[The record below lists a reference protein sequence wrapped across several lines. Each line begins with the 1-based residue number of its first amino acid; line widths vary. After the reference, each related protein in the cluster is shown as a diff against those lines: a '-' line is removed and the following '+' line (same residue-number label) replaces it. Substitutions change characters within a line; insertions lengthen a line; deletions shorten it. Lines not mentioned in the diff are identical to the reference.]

1 MILIQP
7 EDKVLSVR
15 GLGRDFGS
23 FCAVKSLDLE
33 LYPREVYGFLGHN
46 GAGKSTTI
54 RMLTGF
60 LKPSRGTVRILGLD
74 PLLHP
79 IEIRKKIGLVPDH
92 LQMYDRLSC
101 WEFLEFC
108 GRMHGLSE
116 HEWHPRA
123 EDGLKLLELWEK
135 RDTFILDCSQGMKQK
150 LALLSALIHKPQI
163 LFLDEPFNGMD
174 AISVIR
180 VRQLLMDLRDQ
191 GMTVFFSSHILEIVE
206 KVCDRVGIIR
216 DGLLMMEGTQAEILE
231 KSGAQSLEEVFLHGC
246 GSKSHNP

>member
-1 MILIQP
+1 MSP
-7 EDKVLSVR
+7 KHSVLSVH

-33 LYPREVYGFLGHN
+33 LYAGEVYGFLGHN

-60 LKPSRGTVRILGLD
+60 LKPSRGEIRILELD
-74 PLLHP
+74 PLLYP
-79 IEIRKKIGLVPDH
+79 VEIRRKIGLVPDH

-108 GRMHGLSE
+108 GRMHGLSTE
-116 HEWHPRA
+116 DWTKRA
-123 EDGLKLLELWEK
+123 SEGLQLLELWEK
-135 RDTFILDCSQGMKQK
+135 RDTLILDCSQGMKQK
-150 LALLSALIHKPQI
+150 LALLSALIHKPKI

-216 DGLLMMEGTQAEILE
+216 DGELIMEGTQAEILNTT
-231 KSGAQSLEEVFLHGC
+231 GAKSLEEVFLHGH
-246 GSKSHNP
+246 GTKPSIP